1 MKDPHNKRSLADDP
15 GFVDSLND
23 LDLGLVP
30 DDDHQSVEHQSV
42 EIAAAPSLPT
52 SRASKPPVHPPPE
65 RPVSTRPPAEP
76 APASALPPG
85 RLSEVDRRSFVW
97 DPIFAAGL
105 NDLDRGLDPVD
116 DTLLRPLPHGRSAR
130 PEAAEPARPSA
141 PPSPLGAPH
150 GSVRPARGA
159 LDLIPPMLLEAVR
172 PPGPIIGTRPGPQ
185 LPHVRPARDMPP
197 RRLDPPIDETLYD
210 LHETPFSPSTDP
222 KFLYRCASNQ
232 GVTTE
237 LLGAIRRRDGIALL
251 TGEPGMGK
259 TTLCRAVIQD
269 LDRRTLTS
277 LSLEPFLSVDD
288 LLKTVLVDFGVIA
301 RADLAAA
308 NVSREVLTTA
318 LGSFLESLVP
328 LQASAVL
335 VVDDAHDLPVGVI
348 DEIGVVTAAGRDS
361 RLLHVVLVGR
371 PGLTALLKR
380 PELQRLNECVAARCE
395 LGPLAAGEISGYVM
409 HRLASAGVSPRVE
422 FDEDACSRI
431 HELSHGVPGVVNILC
446 DRALSRGHET
456 STSVIDGALVEAAA
470 GDLDLKQSVAGPRG
484 ILRALLTVLVLIA
497 FMLIGAGAALWVFRA
512 DVARTIIQW
521 ERVPPVPGGPI
532 RRLAV
537 PLPPIPPPADVDP
550 STSAGSR

>member
-1 MKDPHNKRSLADDP
+1 
-15 GFVDSLND
+15 
-23 LDLGLVP
+23 
-30 DDDHQSVEHQSV
+30 
-42 EIAAAPSLPT
+42 
-52 SRASKPPVHPPPE
+52 
-65 RPVSTRPPAEP
+65 
-76 APASALPPG
+76 
-85 RLSEVDRRSFVW
+85 
-97 DPIFAAGL
+97 
-105 NDLDRGLDPVD
+105 
-116 DTLLRPLPHGRSAR
+116 
-130 PEAAEPARPSA
+130 
-141 PPSPLGAPH
+141 
-150 GSVRPARGA
+150 
-159 LDLIPPMLLEAVR
+159 
-172 PPGPIIGTRPGPQ
+172 
-185 LPHVRPARDMPP
+185 
-197 RRLDPPIDETLYD
+197 
-210 LHETPFSPSTDP
+210 
-222 KFLYRCASNQ
+222 
-232 GVTTE
+232 VTTE

-301 RADLAAA
+301 RADLARAA
-308 NVSREVLTTA
+308 NVSREALTTA

>member
-1 MKDPHNKRSLADDP
+1 M
-15 GFVDSLND
+15 
-23 LDLGLVP
+23 
-30 DDDHQSVEHQSV
+30 E
-42 EIAAAPSLPT
+42 
-52 SRASKPPVHPPPE
+52 PV
-65 RPVSTRPPAEP
+65 
-76 APASALPPG
+76 
-85 RLSEVDRRSFVW
+85 
-97 DPIFAAGL
+97 
-105 NDLDRGLDPVD
+105 
-116 DTLLRPLPHGRSAR
+116 
-130 PEAAEPARPSA
+130 RPSA
-141 PPSPLGAPH
+141 PPPPFGAPH

-159 LDLIPPMLLEAVR
+159 LDLIPPMLLEAAR
-172 PPGPIIGTRPGPQ
+172 PPGPIIGTSPGPQ
-185 LPHVRPARDMPP
+185 LPHV
-197 RRLDPPIDETLYD
+197 
-210 LHETPFSPSTDP
+210 DP

-232 GVTTE
+232 GVTTD

-301 RADLAAA
+301 RDDLDRAA
-308 NVSREVLTTA
+308 NVSREALTTA
-318 LGSFLESLVP
+318 LGSFLQSLVP

-335 VVDDAHDLPVGVI
+335 VVDDAHALPAGVI

-361 RLLHVVLVGR
+361 RLLQVVLVGR

-380 PELQRLNECVAARCE
+380 PELQRLNERVAVRCE
-395 LGPLAAGEISGYVM
+395 LGPLAADEITGYVT
-409 HRLASAGVSPRVE
+409 HRLASAGASSRVE
-422 FDEDACSRI
+422 FDEDACARI
-431 HELSHGVPGVVNILC
+431 HELSHGVPGVVNLLC

-470 GDLDLKQSVAGPRG
+470 GDLDLKQPVAGPRE
-484 ILRALLTVLVLIA
+484 IVRALLIVLVLIA

-512 DVARTIIQW
+512 DVARTVIQW

-537 PLPPIPPPADVDP
+537 PLPPIPPPEDDL
-550 STSAGSR
+550 R